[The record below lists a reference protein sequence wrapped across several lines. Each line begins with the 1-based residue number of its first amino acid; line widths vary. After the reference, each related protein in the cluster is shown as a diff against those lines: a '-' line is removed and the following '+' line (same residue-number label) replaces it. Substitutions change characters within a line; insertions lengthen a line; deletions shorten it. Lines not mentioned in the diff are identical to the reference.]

1 MTKNSHQ
8 NLGLLAFCVAGIY
21 IFFLTWGVLQERIT
35 TIDYVS
41 TVTGSLGRF
50 RHFVFLNMCQSLTCV
65 AVAWAVLTF
74 RKQGLGPRTEAVLR
88 GYFKVALSGS
98 IGSPFGYAALKHINF
113 PTMILGK
120 SCKLVPV
127 MIMNWLVY
135 RRRFET
141 YKYVTVGLIT
151 LGVSGFMLFEPHRG
165 GKAEA
170 VNSLWGL
177 FLLLVNLLID
187 GATNSWQDQLFI
199 LHNIKSLQMMFFMSL
214 FSAGIMLSYLTIWPW
229 TSELSVAVA
238 FIKEYPGVIGDLGLF
253 CLCGALGQVFIFLTI
268 ESFGSLSL
276 VTVTVTRK
284 LFTILLSLFWFN
296 HQLRPVQWLFVA
308 LVFVALAIESYA
320 KRMSSGKENK
330 GKRSTIEN
338 GRGPIKIKP

>member
-1 MTKNSHQ
+1 MF
-8 NLGLLAFCVAGIY
+8 GVLAFCVAGIY

-41 TVTGSLGRF
+41 TLTGAHGRF
-50 RHFVFLNMCQSLTCV
+50 RHFIFLNMCQSLACV
-65 AVAWAVLTF
+65 AVAWIVLTY
-74 RKQGLGPRTEAVLR
+74 RKQGLGPTSPEVLK
-88 GYFKVALSGS
+88 GYFKVAFSGS
-98 IGSPFGYAALKHINF
+98 IGSPFGYAALKHVNF
-113 PTMILGK
+113 PTMILAK

-165 GKAEA
+165 SKAEA

-177 FLLLVNLLID
+177 SLLFINLLID
-187 GATNSWQDQLFI
+187 GATNSWQDQMFI
-199 LHNIKSLQMMFFMSL
+199 FYKIKSLQMMFFMSM
-214 FSAGIMLSYLTIWPW
+214 FSAALMFSWLFVSPW
-229 TSELSVAVA
+229 TTELSQALS
-238 FIKEYPGVIGDLGLF
+238 FIAEYPAVLGDLALF
-253 CLCGALGQVFIFLTI
+253 CICGALGQLFIFMTI
-268 ESFGSLSL
+268 EKFGSLSL

-320 KRMSSGKENK
+320 KRLSKNHDAKASQH
-330 GKRSTIEN
+330 TIEN
-338 GRGPIKIKP
+338 GKGFIKLKQ